1 MTHQLSKHSP
11 LKDDRIFDREAH
23 IEILFDGSITLWR
36 SAANLD
42 VVLAHFADFN
52 CLELIVFHPAKNL
65 EAPRMYIDCGIL
77 EQHLSLADMQNRIK
91 ERIDMFTRH
100 HQVVVQE
107 NIEKDV
113 KLSTFSNYVISRIV
127 IKECEGFEVEL
138 QARFGDI
145 VVEEAETRVSHLDIV
160 VSRPVNLI
168 PIHTEHL
175 AKPE

>member
-11 LKDDRIFDREAH
+11 LKDDRIFNREAH

-160 VSRPVNLI
+160 VNRPDNLI